1 MVVRDEVDIVEAH
14 LRFHLAVGVDVVLAT
29 DHASQDGTRKIL
41 ERHVRDGSVR
51 LFSGEGEYNRQ
62 GEWMTRMV
70 RIAATEL
77 GADWVLCS
85 DGDEFWWPTCGSIK
99 DVLSGVPA
107 GYGLLHVLSQ
117 SFVARPD
124 DGGSFA
130 ERMTVR
136 LSPPAPISDPAT
148 PYRPVAK
155 IAHRASRDA
164 VVSNGNHEVR
174 GVPGRVLRGWIPLE
188 ILHFPLRSSE
198 QVARKYRKT
207 WEGWEANPRA
217 DLARA
222 KSLVEEARPEGMY
235 SRIVVDDEVLERGVS
250 SGALVRDTRLRDAM
264 RAIGAEPTAHD
275 ASWRGAVNTRHP
287 IETAVL
293 VEAELVRLQRHAEL
307 LRTRAERIGGV
318 DSSRRRPLPDA
329 IRLPRP

>member
-1 MVVRDEVDIVEAH
+1 MVVRDEVDLVEAH
-14 LRFHLAVGVDVVLAT
+14 LRFHLAAGVDAVLVT
-29 DHASQDGTRKIL
+29 DHASRDGTREIL
-41 ERHVRDGSVR
+41 ERHARDGPVR
-51 LFSGEGEYNRQ
+51 LFTGEGEYNRQ

-85 DGDEFWWPTCGSIK
+85 DGDEFWWPSGGSLK

-117 SFVARPD
+117 SFVALPD
-124 DGGSFA
+124 DGEPFA

-155 IAHRASRDA
+155 IAHRASRGA

-174 GVPGRVLRGWIPLE
+174 GVPGRVLRGWVPLE

-207 WEGWEANPRA
+207 WEGWAVNPRA

-222 KSLVEEARPEGMY
+222 KSLVDEARPEGMY
-235 SRIVVDDEVLERGVS
+235 SRIVVDDAVLERGLAAGS
-250 SGALVRDTRLRDAM
+250 LVRDTRLRDAL
-264 RAIGAEPTAHD
+264 RAIGGDSRPGG
-275 ASWRGAVNTRHP
+275 ASWRRIVNSRHP
-287 IETAVL
+287 LETAVL
-293 VEAELVRLQRHAEL
+293 VEAEVVRLQRQVEL
-307 LRTRAERIGGV
+307 LRTRAERLSSTAAGDRRSIGL
-318 DSSRRRPLPDA
+318 RRP
-329 IRLPRP
+329 